1 MQVAVKEFPAFA
13 LKFLHPGSTLP
24 LTLKVTFPA
33 TDAVAVTLL
42 AVRKVSVA
50 PASEIAAE
58 NVGVAL
64 LKVKVKVELV
74 ALV

>member
-1 MQVAVKEFPAFA
+1 
-13 LKFLHPGSTLP
+13 

-42 AVRKVSVA
+42 GVRKVSVS
-50 PASEIAAE
+50 PISEIVAE

-64 LKVKVKVELV
+64 LKVKVKFELV